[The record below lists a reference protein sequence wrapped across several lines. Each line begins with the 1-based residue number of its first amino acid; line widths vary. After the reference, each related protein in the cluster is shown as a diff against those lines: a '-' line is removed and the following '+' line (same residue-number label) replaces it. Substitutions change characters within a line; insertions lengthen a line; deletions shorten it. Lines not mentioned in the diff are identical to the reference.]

1 MSQEKY
7 QDCKLVFVR
16 KSHMLYLSTCTQF
29 AHKLNLVVQDT
40 FEDVTTARN
49 FVGVIKDLITF
60 IRDFLKRLA
69 EYKGFQEA
77 VLKEDE
83 EENLG
88 KALIIAPYYPT
99 RYFFVFILI
108 LYILL

>member
-7 QDCKLVFVR
+7 HDCKLVFVR
-16 KSHMLYLSTCTQF
+16 KSHVLYLSTCTQF

-60 IRDFLKRLA
+60 IRDSLKRLA

-88 KALIIAPYYPT
+88 KALTIAPYCPT